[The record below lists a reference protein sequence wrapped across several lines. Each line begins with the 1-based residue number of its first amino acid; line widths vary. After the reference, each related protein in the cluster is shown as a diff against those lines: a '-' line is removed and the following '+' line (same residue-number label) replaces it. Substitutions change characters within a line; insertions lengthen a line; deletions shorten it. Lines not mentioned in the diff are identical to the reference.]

1 MFLYLKYLPS
11 SQVVQKAA
19 MDVINCP
26 FNRIDRVPFDLH
38 RAGPMLVD
46 VLAPLRDFAK
56 RVAWLTQDR
65 SRTYLRGWL

>member
-1 MFLYLKYLPS
+1 
-11 SQVVQKAA
+11 

-56 RVAWLTQDR
+56 RVAWITQDR